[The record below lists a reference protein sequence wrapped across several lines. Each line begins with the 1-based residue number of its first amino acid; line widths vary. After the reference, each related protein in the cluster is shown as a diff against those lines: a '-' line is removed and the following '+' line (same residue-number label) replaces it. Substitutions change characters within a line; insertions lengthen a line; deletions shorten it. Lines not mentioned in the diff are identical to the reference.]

1 MAKIDL
7 DSHLDSLG
15 IDELVKLRETVNVK
29 LQEKVATRQ
38 LELEAELQR
47 LSEFNRPAKKAT
59 ASAPKARKGEEKP
72 SEEDPV
78 EEPNSEVPPAAD
90 AAEAA

>member
-7 DSHLDSLG
+7 DSLA
-15 IDELVKLRETVNVK
+15 IDELVKLREAVTVK
-29 LQEKVATRQ
+29 LQEKVAARQ

-47 LSEFNRPAKKAT
+47 LSEFGKPAKKPA
-59 ASAPKARKGEEKP
+59 ASAPKPRKGEEKQAEAP
-72 SEEDPV
+72 RGEE
-78 EEPNSEVPPAAD
+78 PPAAD

>member
-7 DSHLDSLG
+7 DLLG
-15 IDELVKLRETVNVK
+15 IDELVKLRESVNAK
-29 LQEKVATRQ
+29 LQEKVASRQ

-47 LSEFNRPAKKAT
+47 LSEFGKPAKKA
-59 ASAPKARKGEEKP
+59 ASPAPKGKKGEEK
-72 SEEDPV
+72 V
-78 EEPNSEVPPAAD
+78 TEEPSSEVPPAAD